1 MTPLG
6 TYLCRL
12 FDKDG
17 ENGSI
22 QITEKDLKPKSF
34 RCCRWGPT
42 RLRRQEVVNRMAFV
56 APSAKYLATQK
67 TSSGVTLARAPH
79 REALELPNARDSADM
94 VPHCEA
100 PRSTVHSR
108 AVAPLPVRKAPP
120 LPSGM
125 VLQKK
130 PVMRRYEV
138 STLAGNGDI
147 AASRHVAPATPL
159 FEAAFSAFARGTLLN
174 TAQGICAIEDLLPG
188 MEIETTEFGLRPVQW
203 IGSMTIL
210 PDAPVETPDQTH
222 MTRIMADTFGMGR
235 PMADVMAGPG
245 ARMLHRPAA
254 LRELDGKGAR
264 SGQVLT
270 PVADFEDGM
279 NTIRIMPPRP
289 VTVYHLCLDK
299 HASIKVSGIDME
311 SFHPGVG
318 LNQRMGPNMLSL
330 FLSLFPHI
338 RTLEDFGPLT
348 YPRATLETLR
358 SLTAA

>member
-1 MTPLG
+1 
-6 TYLCRL
+6 
-12 FDKDG
+12 
-17 ENGSI
+17 
-22 QITEKDLKPKSF
+22 
-34 RCCRWGPT
+34 
-42 RLRRQEVVNRMAFV
+42 MAFD

-67 TSSGVTLARAPH
+67 TSSGITLSRAPQANPPKLQDA
-79 REALELPNARDSADM
+79 REGNAQ
-94 VPHCEA
+94 PLHCEA
-100 PRSTVHSR
+100 PRSTLHSR
-108 AVAPLPVRKAPP
+108 AVAPLPTRKAPP

-125 VLQKK
+125 EPQKK

-138 STLAGNGDI
+138 STLAPNGDI
-147 AASRHVAPATPL
+147 ATSRHVAPATPL

-174 TAQGICAIEDLLPG
+174 TAQGLCAIDDLLPG
-188 MEIETTEFGLRPVQW
+188 MEVETTEFGLRPVQW

-210 PDAPVETPDQTH
+210 PDAPVDTPDQTH

-264 SGQVLT
+264 GGYVLT

-318 LNQRMGPNMLSL
+318 LHQRMGPNMLSL